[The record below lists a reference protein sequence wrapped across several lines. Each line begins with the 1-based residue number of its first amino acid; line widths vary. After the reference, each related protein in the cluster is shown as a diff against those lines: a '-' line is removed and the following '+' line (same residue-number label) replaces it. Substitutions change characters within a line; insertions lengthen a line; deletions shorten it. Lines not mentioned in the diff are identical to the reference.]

1 MDDIKYLTEQ
11 ISICRKK
18 MNLAKVLD
26 YGVIFAA
33 AGGIAGML
41 CELASLIWP
50 FYHVHLAAALCFG
63 IGLLAGIGYAIYRR
77 ADMRQAAMQLDSFG
91 LKERMVTAYELMGR
105 ESELTRIQRKDACS
119 HYDRVRERIR
129 IPLLPDWRHILAL
142 LLSAA
147 VVFGMSFI
155 PSSVRDWALLH
166 HQVQEK
172 AQEEQE
178 ELEEL
183 QEALEGVDM
192 DSLTE
197 EQKAR
202 LQELS
207 EAMQRSREELAQ
219 ADSWESLN
227 AALDRLDYKYDQAA
241 QSLDNLASQ
250 LQNPESAG
258 VASAQAL
265 AQAMANQ
272 NGQQMASA
280 GTPSGNPGSGE
291 NSNEGNG
298 GSSDGGGQD
307 GGQGNGNDTNSGD
320 GGNFAGQD
328 GGDGSGNESGSS
340 SGNGSGDG
348 SGNGSGDGSG
358 NGSGDGSG
366 NGGGDGSGNESG
378 GGSGSGSGG
387 DNGGGRG
394 TGSSNAAHDYVS
406 IPNAVG
412 DDPALTGEK
421 VGDQNSQYFR
431 QQNGLAWE
439 GEHVDYNS
447 VIGEY
452 ADSAYEGIASGR
464 YPSGMENVIR
474 DYFEN
479 LNK

>member
-1 MDDIKYLTEQ
+1 MENIKYLTEQ
-11 ISICRKK
+11 IKICRKK

-33 AGGIAGML
+33 AGGIMGML

-50 FYHVHLAAALCFG
+50 FYHVHPAAALCFG
-63 IGLLAGIGYAIYRR
+63 IGLLAGIGYAVYRR
-77 ADMRQAAMQLDSFG
+77 ADMRQAAMRLDSFG
-91 LKERMVTAYELMGR
+91 LKERMVTAYELMGQ
-105 ESELTRIQRKDACS
+105 ESELARMQRQDACAC
-119 HYDRVRERIR
+119 YNRVRERIR
-129 IPLLPDWRHILAL
+129 IPLLPDRKHILAL

-147 VVFGMSFI
+147 VVLAMGFI
-155 PSSVRDWALLH
+155 PSPVRDQARLR

-172 AQEEQE
+172 AQERQE

-183 QEALEGVDM
+183 LEALQGVDM

-197 EQKAR
+197 EQKAQ

-207 EAMQRSREELAQ
+207 EAMQRSGEELAR

-227 AALDRLDYKYDQAA
+227 SALERLDYKYDQAM
-241 QSLDNLASQ
+241 QGLGSLASQ
-250 LQNPESAG
+250 LENPETAG

-265 AQAMANQ
+265 AQALANPS
-272 NGQQMASA
+272 GQQMAST
-280 GTPSGNPGSGE
+280 GTPSGSPGSGE
-291 NSNEGNG
+291 NGNEGDSG
-298 GSSDGGGQD
+298 GSEGGGRD
-307 GGQGNGNDTNSGD
+307 GSQGNG
-320 GGNFAGQD
+320 
-328 GGDGSGNESGSS
+328 DGS
-340 SGNGSGDG
+340 D
-348 SGNGSGDGSG
+348 
-358 NGSGDGSG
+358 SG
-366 NGGGDGSGNESG
+366 NGGNSDGQGGD
-378 GGSGSGSGG
+378 GSGSGSGNEGGNGSGG
-387 DNGGGRG
+387 DGDGGSGSGDGEGGDGQGNGSGSGTGGSGRG
-394 TGSSNAAHDYVS
+394 TGSSSLTHDYVS

-421 VGDQNSQYFR
+421 QGDQNSQYFR

-452 ADSAYEGIASGR
+452 TDSAYEGIASGR

>member
-1 MDDIKYLTEQ
+1 MDNIKYLTEQ
-11 ISICRKK
+11 IRMCRKK
-18 MNLAKVLD
+18 MNLARILD
-26 YGVIFAA
+26 YSVIFAA
-33 AGGIAGML
+33 AGGIMGML

-50 FYHVHLAAALCFG
+50 FYYVHLAAALCFL

-77 ADMRQAAMQLDSFG
+77 ADMRQAAMRLDSFG
-91 LKERMVTAYELMGR
+91 LKERMVTAYELMDR
-105 ESELTRIQRKDACS
+105 KNELAEMQRQDAFS
-119 HYDRVRERIR
+119 HYNRVRERIR
-129 IPLLPDWRHILAL
+129 IPLLPNWRHILAL

-147 VVFGMSFI
+147 VVLGMSFI
-155 PSSVRDWALLH
+155 PSPVRERAQLH

-172 AQEEQE
+172 AREEQE

-183 QEALEGVDM
+183 LEALEGVDM

-197 EQKAR
+197 EQKAQ

-207 EAMQRSREELAQ
+207 EAMQRSSEELAR
-219 ADSWESLN
+219 ADSWESLDS
-227 AALDRLDYKYDQAA
+227 ALERLDYKYDQAA
-241 QSLDNLASQ
+241 QSLNSLASQ
-250 LQNPESAG
+250 LQNPETAG

-265 AQAMANQ
+265 ARAMANQ
-272 NGQQMASA
+272 NGQQTASA
-280 GTPSGNPGSGE
+280 GTPSGNPGNGE
-291 NSNEGNG
+291 NGKDGEGG
-298 GSSDGGGQD
+298 GSDGGGQD
-307 GGQGNGNDTNSGD
+307 NSQGN
-320 GGNFAGQD
+320 
-328 GGDGSGNESGSS
+328 GDGSGNE
-340 SGNGSGDG
+340 
-348 SGNGSGDGSG
+348 
-358 NGSGDGSG
+358 
-366 NGGGDGSGNESG
+366 GGDGSGGGNDGGGQGGDGTGSGNDGTGQGGQGGDGSG
-378 GGSGSGSGG
+378 GGSDGSGQGGNGSGSGT
-387 DNGGGRG
+387 GGNGRG

-421 VGDQNSQYFR
+421 VGDENSQYFR

-452 ADSAYEGIASGR
+452 TDSAYEGIASGK

>member
-11 ISICRKK
+11 IRMCRKK

-33 AGGIAGML
+33 AGGIVGML

-50 FYHVHLAAALCFG
+50 FYYAHLAAALCFV
-63 IGLLAGIGYAIYRR
+63 IGLLAGIGYAVYRR
-77 ADMRQAAMQLDSFG
+77 ADMRQAAMRLDSFG
-91 LKERMVTAYELMGR
+91 LKERIVTAYELMGR
-105 ESELTRIQRKDACS
+105 ESELARMQRRDACF
-119 HYDRVRERIR
+119 HYDQVRERIR

-155 PSSVRDWALLH
+155 PSSVRDWAVLH

-172 AQEEQE
+172 AQEEQK
-178 ELEEL
+178 ELGEL
-183 QEALEGVDM
+183 LEALEGVDM
-192 DSLTE
+192 ESLTE

-207 EAMQRSREELAQ
+207 EAMQRSHEELAQ
-219 ADSWESLN
+219 ANSWESLN

-241 QSLDNLASQ
+241 QSLNNLASQ
-250 LQNPESAG
+250 IQNPESAG

-272 NGQQMASA
+272 NGKQTASA

-291 NSNEGNG
+291 NGNEGNEGNG
-298 GSSDGGGQD
+298 GNSDGGGQD
-307 GGQGNGNDTNSGD
+307 GGQGDGNNSNTED
-320 GGNFAGQD
+320 GGSSDGQ
-328 GGDGSGNESGSS
+328 GGSDGSGNE
-340 SGNGSGDG
+340 N
-348 SGNGSGDGSG
+348 
-358 NGSGDGSG
+358 
-366 NGGGDGSGNESG
+366 
-378 GGSGSGSGG
+378 GSGSGE
-387 DNGGGRG
+387 NGEGFGNGNDGTGQGNAGSDAGAQGNGRG
-394 TGSSNAAHDYVS
+394 TGSSNSAHDYVS

-452 ADSAYEGIASGR
+452 TDSAYEGIASGR

>member
-1 MDDIKYLTEQ
+1 M
-11 ISICRKK
+11 
-18 MNLAKVLD
+18 
-26 YGVIFAA
+26 
-33 AGGIAGML
+33 
-41 CELASLIWP
+41 
-50 FYHVHLAAALCFG
+50 
-63 IGLLAGIGYAIYRR
+63 
-77 ADMRQAAMQLDSFG
+77 
-91 LKERMVTAYELMGR
+91 
-105 ESELTRIQRKDACS
+105 
-119 HYDRVRERIR
+119 
-129 IPLLPDWRHILAL
+129 PDWRHILAL

-178 ELEEL
+178 ELGEL
-183 QEALEGVDM
+183 LEALEGVDM
-192 DSLTE
+192 ESLTE

-207 EAMQRSREELAQ
+207 EAMQRSQEELAQ

-241 QSLDNLASQ
+241 QSLNNLASQ
-250 LQNPESAG
+250 IQNPESAG

-272 NGQQMASA
+272 NGQQTASA
-280 GTPSGNPGSGE
+280 GTPSGNSGSGE
-291 NSNEGNG
+291 NGNEGNG
-298 GSSDGGGQD
+298 GNSDGGGQD
-307 GGQGNGNDTNSGD
+307 GGQGDGNSNDSGD
-320 GGNFAGQD
+320 GENSDGQ
-328 GGDGSGNESGSS
+328 GGSGGSGNE
-340 SGNGSGDG
+340 N
-348 SGNGSGDGSG
+348 
-358 NGSGDGSG
+358 
-366 NGGGDGSGNESG
+366 
-378 GGSGSGSGG
+378 GSGSGENGDGFGNGNDGTGQGNSGSDSG
-387 DNGGGRG
+387 TQGSGRG

-412 DDPALTGEK
+412 DDPALTGDK

-452 ADSAYEGIASGR
+452 TDSAYEGIASGR

>member
-1 MDDIKYLTEQ
+1 MENIKYLTEQ
-11 ISICRKK
+11 IRICRKK
-18 MNLAKVLD
+18 MNLARILD

-33 AGGIAGML
+33 AGGILGML

-50 FYHVHLAAALCFG
+50 FYYVHLAAALCFA
-63 IGLLAGIGYAIYRR
+63 IGLLAGIGYAVYRR
-77 ADMRQAAMQLDSFG
+77 ADMRQAAMRLDSFG
-91 LKERMVTAYELMGR
+91 LKERMVTAYELR
-105 ESELTRIQRKDACS
+105 EQGSELARMQRRDACS
-119 HYDRVRERIR
+119 HFDRVRERIR

-147 VVFGMSFI
+147 VVLAMSFI
-155 PSSVRDWALLH
+155 PSPVRDRAQLR

-172 AQEEQE
+172 AGEEQE

-183 QEALEGVDM
+183 LEALQDVDM

-197 EQKAR
+197 QQKAQ

-207 EAMQRSREELAQ
+207 EAMQRSGEELAG

-227 AALDRLDYKYDQAA
+227 SALERLDYKYNQAT
-241 QSLDNLASQ
+241 QSLAGLASQ
-250 LQNPESAG
+250 LEDPEAAG

-265 AQAMANQ
+265 AQALSNPDGRQ
-272 NGQQMASA
+272 TAST
-280 GTPSGNPGSGE
+280 GTPSGSPGSGE
-291 NSNEGNG
+291 NGNG
-298 GSSDGGGQD
+298 GNNGGSGEDGQGNS
-307 GGQGNGNDTNSGD
+307 QGNGNNPGD
-320 GGNFAGQD
+320 GGNSDGQ
-328 GGDGSGNESGSS
+328 GGSSGNEEGGSS
-340 SGNGSGDG
+340 GGESGNVS
-348 SGNGSGDGSG
+348 N
-358 NGSGDGSG
+358 
-366 NGGGDGSGNESG
+366 
-378 GGSGSGSGG
+378 GSGG
-387 DNGGGRG
+387 DNGSGGGGSDREGGGGSGGDDGSGSNGSGGEGDGGGTGSGRG
-394 TGSSNAAHDYVS
+394 TGSSSAAHDYVS
-406 IPNAVG
+406 IQSAVG
-412 DDPALTGEK
+412 DDSALTGEK

-452 ADSAYEGIASGR
+452 TDSAYEGIASGK

>member
-1 MDDIKYLTEQ
+1 MEDIKYLTEQ
-11 ISICRKK
+11 ISMCRKK

-77 ADMRQAAMQLDSFG
+77 ADMRQAAMRLDSFG

-241 QSLDNLASQ
+241 QSLDSLASQ

-272 NGQQMASA
+272 NRQQMASA
-280 GTPSGNPGSGE
+280 GTPSGNPGGGE
-291 NSNEGNG
+291 NGNE

-307 GGQGNGNDTNSGD
+307 GSQGNGNDTNSGD
-320 GGNFAGQD
+320 GGNSAGQD

-348 SGNGSGDGSG
+348 SGNGSGDSSG

-366 NGGGDGSGNESG
+366 DGGGDGSGNESG

-394 TGSSNAAHDYVS
+394 TGSSSTAHDYVS

-412 DDPALTGEK
+412 NDSALTGEK
-421 VGDQNSQYFR
+421 VGDQNSEYFR

>member
-1 MDDIKYLTEQ
+1 MDNIRYLTEQ
-11 ISICRKK
+11 IKICRKK
-18 MNLAKVLD
+18 MNLAKILD

-33 AGGIAGML
+33 VGGIIGML

-77 ADMRQAAMQLDSFG
+77 ADMRQAAMRLDSFG
-91 LKERMVTAYELMGR
+91 LKERIVTAYELMDR
-105 ESELTRIQRKDACS
+105 DSELARMQRQDACL
-119 HYDRVRERIR
+119 HYNRVRERIK
-129 IPLLPDWRHILAL
+129 IPLWPDWRHILAL

-155 PSSVRDWALLH
+155 PSSVRDRALLH

-183 QEALEGVDM
+183 LEALEGVDM

-207 EAMQRSREELAQ
+207 EAMQRSGEELAQ

-241 QSLDNLASQ
+241 QSLNNLASQ

-291 NSNEGNG
+291 SGNEGNG
-298 GSSDGGGQD
+298 GSSDGSGQD
-307 GGQGNGNDTNSGD
+307 GSQSNGNNNNSGD
-320 GGNFAGQD
+320 GGNSDGQD
-328 GGDGSGNESGSS
+328 GGDGSGNESGSG
-340 SGNGSGDG
+340 SGNGNGDG
-348 SGNGSGDGSG
+348 SGNGSGD
-358 NGSGDGSG
+358 D
-366 NGGGDGSGNESG
+366 SGNESG
-378 GGSGSGSGG
+378 SGSGNDSGG
-387 DNGGGRG
+387 DGGSGRG
-394 TGSSNAAHDYVS
+394 TGSSNATHDYVS

-452 ADSAYEGIASGR
+452 TDSAYEGIASGR